1 MRRLGDWLGEKP
13 IRLIELG
20 SAVVLLAAA
29 LSPSDTL
36 ARAAFYY
43 SLAALLPILLHP
55 FLNGDGPR

>member
-1 MRRLGDWLGEKP
+1 MRRRGDWLGEKP
-13 IRLIELG
+13 IRLIEPG

-29 LSPSDTL
+29 AVPDTL
-36 ARAAFYY
+36 GRAAFYY